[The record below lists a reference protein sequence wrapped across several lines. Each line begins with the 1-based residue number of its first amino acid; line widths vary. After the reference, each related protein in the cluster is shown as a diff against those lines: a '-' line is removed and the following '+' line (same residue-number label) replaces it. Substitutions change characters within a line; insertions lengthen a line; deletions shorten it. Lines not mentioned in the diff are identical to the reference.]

1 MRLVSYSSDMAFNQ
15 VRPVQCP
22 HSYGFA
28 ATGPLNLAILKPRPR
43 RRSAAAP
50 IPGIPIPGRLTI
62 RAGIPNARSSTESKH
77 RFPDFEEWVIFR
89 ITKRT

>member
-15 VRPVQCP
+15 VRPVQYP

-28 ATGPLNLAILKPRPR
+28 ATAPLNLATLKPRPR
-43 RRSAAAP
+43 PRSAAAP
-50 IPGIPIPGRLTI
+50 IPRIPIPGRLTI
-62 RAGIPNARSSTESKH
+62 RAEIPNGQSSTESKH

-89 ITKRT
+89 ITKWT